1 MRPRPALVAVPLS
14 LLFWGTPLESVGQPP
29 TLGAEVRGR
38 VVDRV
43 TRLPVQ
49 GATVAA
55 PEGSVSVLTNDG
67 GLFSLR
73 VSGAPPYHV
82 RIEHLAYRTLST
94 ALEAGGDGPP
104 VVIEVEPGA
113 IELEGLEIFV
123 RGFNE
128 RLEYRRNAASGVVH
142 AFDTDALLAYD
153 ADEGFELF
161 WMIVRQARPCRGATP
176 DFCILSGGRDLPVV
190 VCIDER
196 RAHAGVMQL
205 GDYRP
210 EEFFAFEVYQ
220 RGQVIRAYTHDW
232 VRGRVVSRQL
242 APASWAC

>member
-14 LLFWGTPLESVGQPP
+14 LLFWGTPLESVGQLP
-29 TLGAEVRGR
+29 TSQSEVRGR
-38 VVDRV
+38 VIDRV

-49 GATVAA
+49 GATVAG
-55 PEGSVSVLTNDG
+55 PDSGVSVLTNDS
-67 GLFSLR
+67 GLFRLR
-73 VSGAPPYHV
+73 VSGSPPYRV
-82 RIEHLAYRTLST
+82 RIEHLAYRTMST
-94 ALEAGGDGPP
+94 ALAPGADGPP

-123 RGFNE
+123 DGFNE

-142 AFDTDALLAYD
+142 VFDTDALLEYD
-153 ADEGFELF
+153 AAEGFELF

-176 DFCILSGGRDLPVV
+176 DFCITRGGRDLPVV

-210 EEFFAFEVYQ
+210 EEFFAFEIYR
-220 RGQVIRAYTHDW
+220 RGEVIRAYTHDW

-242 APASWAC
+242 APESWAC